1 MDQFEASRA
10 GWFMTTYGSVAE
22 VLDLLSPEI
31 AAMIPDDL
39 GPKRLVAATALAQ
52 LAQMDTQ
59 GQAPETA
66 ADFLERLSGGMA
78 YQGERPFAAVLE
90 LWGALRKPTISLL
103 HAWWRV
109 PLGEGLLA
117 FWADRR
123 AAATGW
129 SRVHAELRERW
140 SIDTDQIWRRNL
152 SGAEETHSWCGFFE
166 ALDANVTNPSH
177 ARLGRALLTGFDGLE
192 QEIEQMA
199 SERGD
204 ALARAPHLDHVHRM
218 RCLATGIGEVA
229 RLNADGLGS
238 VGLSPEDQDLKAA
251 LTDIHRV
258 AELYSDWVHK
268 TFAPGLTTLERA
280 LLDLGGEEAQKADAY
295 LDAFAKVM
303 CVPAVGAPDTPLF
316 GEVDFAG
323 LAPHERP
330 DVPAPRWMSL
340 AADALAGSPLGA
352 AMDAASQPWWVFA
365 VESGLMSAA
374 ALEFKSDGA
383 VRMGCVDAESVND
396 IIVRFPAGHP
406 FERALAMRF
415 QYDEDDPLSMCYLLA
430 LSRTG
435 RARLAFLAQGRGGWK
450 VLRLVGLP
458 VQDELAA
465 LMRRKAVAELDRLT
479 GRSPERLRRHLKDFI
494 GSHATLKN
502 KKQKENPQRP
512 LAPAESVDGALFPL
526 PDALF

>member
-10 GWFMTTYGSVAE
+10 SWFMATYGSVAE
-22 VLDLLSPEI
+22 ALDLLSPEI

-39 GPKRLVAATALAQ
+39 GPKRLVAATVLAQ

-59 GQAPETA
+59 GQTPETA

-90 LWGALRKPTISLL
+90 LWGALRQPTISLL

-117 FWADRR
+117 FWAERR

-129 SRVHAELRERW
+129 ARVHAELRERW

-152 SGAEETHSWCGFFE
+152 SGAEEAIHWCGFFE
-166 ALDANVTNPSH
+166 ALDANVADPNH

-192 QEIEQMA
+192 EEIEQMA
-199 SERGD
+199 SERGA
-204 ALARAPHLDHVHRM
+204 ALAHAPHLDHIHRM

-238 VGLSPEDQDLKAA
+238 VGLSPEERDLKAA

-268 TFAPGLTTLERA
+268 TFIPGLTALERA
-280 LLDLGGEEAQKADAY
+280 LLDLGGAEAQKADAY
-295 LDAFAKVM
+295 LDAFAEVM
-303 CVPAVGAPDTPLF
+303 CGPAMGAPDTPVF

-330 DVPAPRWMSL
+330 DVPAPRWMAL
-340 AADALAGSPLGA
+340 AADALAGSPYGA

-365 VESGLMSAA
+365 VEAGLMSAA
-374 ALEFKSDGA
+374 ALEFKNDGA
-383 VRMGCVDAESVND
+383 VRIGCIDAESVHEP
-396 IIVRFPAGHP
+396 IVRFPAGHP
-406 FERALAMRF
+406 YERTLAMCFR
-415 QYDEDDPLSMCYLLA
+415 YDEDDPLSMCHLLA
-430 LSRTG
+430 LSRTK

-450 VLRLVGLP
+450 VLRLVGIP

-465 LMRRKAVAELDRLT
+465 MMGRKAIAELDRLT
-479 GRSPERLRRHLKDFI
+479 GRSPERLRLHLEDLV
-494 GSHATLKN
+494 GSHAAKGR
-502 KKQKENPQRP
+502 KQKDKQQRAP
-512 LAPAESVDGALFPL
+512 EPAESVDGALFPL